1 MRRSVQKV
9 VPSHHYESDI
19 YQSVEIYQIKNR
31 FLSWYYWGRVTTA
44 VGMLLDTLENTRGG
58 HALDLGCGSGMTLPT
73 LQKCFVEVTAADVY
87 TEHARRVIELEGLE
101 GVNLFASDGGALPFE
116 DESFDQVLLFDLL
129 EHVEG
134 NKGQVIDECW
144 RVLRRGGYVACSF
157 PVEVGPVV
165 FLRQVGRRLFGLEGN
180 RQGVVETLAHAVGVG
195 RPPTRGRSEEVAGTD
210 PHDNAHRGYN
220 YKLDLVDLKRRFES
234 VSTHPVPFRHIG
246 FLSPAYVFI
255 GRKPPS

>member
-1 MRRSVQKV
+1 MRGEKLRHSVQKV

-19 YQSVEIYQIKNR
+19 YQSVEIYQTKNR

-44 VGMLLDTLENTRGG
+44 VGMLLDILESTRGG

-165 FLRQVGRRLFGLEGN
+165 FLLRWVGASLD
-180 RQGVVETLAHAVGVG
+180 
-195 RPPTRGRSEEVAGTD
+195 SKGTD
-210 PHDNAHRGYN
+210 RVS
-220 YKLDLVDLKRRFES
+220 LRRWPMPLEW
-234 VSTHPVPFRHIG
+234 VGHQPGADSTKWPRPTPTTTLTEDTTTR
-246 FLSPAYVFI
+246 LT
-255 GRKPPS
+255 